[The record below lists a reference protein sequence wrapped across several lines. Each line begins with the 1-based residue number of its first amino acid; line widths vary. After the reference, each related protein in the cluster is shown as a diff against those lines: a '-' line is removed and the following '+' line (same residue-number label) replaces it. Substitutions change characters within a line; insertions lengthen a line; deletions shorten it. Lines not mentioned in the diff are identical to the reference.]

1 MRKML
6 LLLLSVPLLLLSA
19 CSEDSVN
26 TGAVQ
31 KEDSAESKKA
41 EPFKVTDK
49 NVKMLIADELKEKG
63 TEDTEKLKKLDIF
76 DDVDENN
83 HSIKTVSV
91 TLNGNDN
98 LTNNMVK
105 KGMLKEGEKLF
116 PKIFED
122 TSVGR
127 VLITWE
133 FPLEDAKGNSSFQK
147 VLSIQLERK
156 TADEIN
162 WKEFK
167 YKNFEIVADSYYE
180 HQAFKK

>member
-6 LLLLSVPLLLLSA
+6 LLLLSVPLLLLVA

-26 TGAVQ
+26 AGTVQ
-31 KEDSAESKKA
+31 KEDSVENKKV
-41 EPFKVTDK
+41 EPFKVTNK
-49 NVKMLIADELKEKG
+49 SVKMLIADELKKNG
-63 TEDTEKLKKLDIF
+63 TKDTEKLKELDIF
-76 DDVDENN
+76 DDVDENKHN
-83 HSIKTVSV
+83 IKTVSV

-127 VLITWE
+127 ALITWE
-133 FPLEDAKGNSSFQK
+133 FPLKDANGNSSFQK
-147 VLSIQLERK
+147 VLSIQLERN

-167 YKNFEIVADSYYE
+167 YKNFEIVADNYYE